1 MASMRGPPPRT
12 RIHRR
17 HGAAFGAMI
26 GARCDSEE
34 AMSSVSEW
42 KVPEAAQPK
51 PEEYGYDL
59 AQALSAVVGVKATVP
74 DDAFTA
80 EILGTERAGNGA
92 VINNRG
98 LVLTIGYLI
107 TEADSIWLTTA
118 DRRVVPA
125 TVVGYDQ
132 ATGFGLVQ
140 ALGRLD
146 LPALKLGNS
155 ADSTLGERIVV
166 AGAGGREGALA
177 ARVVARQEFAG
188 YWEYVLDEAL
198 FTAPAHPHWGGA
210 AVIGPAGEL
219 IGIGSLQLEAA
230 VAGKS
235 GHTRHLNMVVPI
247 DLLKPILDD
256 MMTTGRAGGKPRPWL
271 GVYATEVDDKIAIAG
286 VAANGP
292 AQRAGLRPGDIVTAV
307 DGVAVGD
314 LADFFRQVWAMGEAG
329 VAVPLTV
336 YRDRRSIEVTVT
348 STDRSKLLKAPRLQ

>member
-1 MASMRGPPPRT
+1 MAT
-12 RIHRR
+12 
-17 HGAAFGAMI
+17 
-26 GARCDSEE
+26 
-34 AMSSVSEW
+34 VSEW
-42 KVPEAAQPK
+42 KVPQAAQPR

-59 AQALSAVVGVKATVP
+59 DRALSSIVGLKATVP

-107 TEADSIWLTTA
+107 TEADSIWLTA
-118 DRRVVPA
+118 VDGRVVPA

-155 ADSTLGERIVV
+155 SDAALGERVVV
-166 AGAGGREGALA
+166 AGAGGRDGSLA

-210 AVIGPAGEL
+210 AVIGAAGEL

-235 GHTRHLNMVVPI
+235 GNTRHLNMIVPI

-256 MMTTGRAGGKPRPWL
+256 MMTTGRAGGKARPWL
-271 GVYATEVDDKIAIAG
+271 GLYATEVDDKVVVAG
-286 VAANGP
+286 LASHGP
-292 AQRAGLRPGDIVTAV
+292 AQQAGLRPGDIVTAV
-307 DGVAVGD
+307 EGTPVGE
-314 LADFFRQVWAMGEAG
+314 LAEFFRRVWATGEAG

-336 YRDRRSIEVTVT
+336 YRDRKSVEVTVV

>member
-1 MASMRGPPPRT
+1 MPT
-12 RIHRR
+12 
-17 HGAAFGAMI
+17 
-26 GARCDSEE
+26 
-34 AMSSVSEW
+34 VSEW
-42 KVPEAAQPK
+42 KVPQASQPK
-51 PEEYGYDL
+51 PDEYGYDL
-59 AQALSAVVGVKATVP
+59 NTALSSVVGLKATVP

-98 LVLTIGYLI
+98 LVLTIGYLV
-107 TEADSIWLTTA
+107 TEAESIWLTTH
-118 DRRVVPA
+118 DGRVVPA

-140 ALGRLD
+140 ALGRLEV
-146 LPALKLGNS
+146 PALKLGNS
-155 ADSTLGERIVV
+155 ADATLGERVVV

-210 AVIGPAGEL
+210 AVIGAAGEL

-235 GHTRHLNMVVPI
+235 NQTRHLNMIVPI

-256 MMTTGRAGGKPRPWL
+256 MMTTGRAGRKPRPWL
-271 GVYATEVDDKIAIAG
+271 GLYATEVDDKVVIAG
-286 VAANGP
+286 LASHGP
-292 AQRAGLRPGDIVTAV
+292 AQQAGLRPGDIVTAV
-307 DGVAVGD
+307 DGAPVGE
-314 LADFFRQVWAMGEAG
+314 LADFFRQVWATGEAG
-329 VAVPLTV
+329 VAVPLSV
-336 YRDRRSIEVTVT
+336 YRDRKNLEISVI
-348 STDRSKLLKAPRLQ
+348 SADRNKLLKAPRLQ

>member
-1 MASMRGPPPRT
+1 MPT
-12 RIHRR
+12 L
-17 HGAAFGAMI
+17 
-26 GARCDSEE
+26 
-34 AMSSVSEW
+34 SEW
-42 KVPEAAQPK
+42 KVPQAAQPK
-51 PEEYGYDL
+51 AEEYGYDL
-59 AQALSAVVGVKATVP
+59 HRALAAVVGVKATVP
-74 DDAFTA
+74 EDAFTA

-107 TEADSIWLTTA
+107 TEADSIWLTA
-118 DRRVVPA
+118 HDGRVVPG
-125 TVVGYDQ
+125 TVVGHDQ
-132 ATGFGLVQ
+132 ATGFGLIQ

-155 ADSTLGERIVV
+155 ADAALGERVVV
-166 AGAGGREGALA
+166 AGAGGRDGALA

-210 AVIGPAGEL
+210 AVIGSAGEL

-235 GHTRHLNMVVPI
+235 GQTKHLNMIVPI

-256 MMTTGRAGGKPRPWL
+256 MMTTGRASGRPRPWL
-271 GVYATEVDDKIAIAG
+271 GLYATEIDDKIAIAG
-286 VAANGP
+286 LASNGP
-292 AQRAGLRPGDIVTAV
+292 AQQAGLRTGDIITSV
-307 DGVAVGD
+307 DSVPVGD
-314 LADFFRQVWAMGEAG
+314 LAEFFRRIWAIGDAG

-336 YRDRRSIEVTVT
+336 YRDRDTIDVTVI
-348 STDRSKLLKAPRLQ
+348 STDRNKLLKGPRLQ

>member
-1 MASMRGPPPRT
+1 MVSSSNSDEGSMPT
-12 RIHRR
+12 
-17 HGAAFGAMI
+17 
-26 GARCDSEE
+26 
-34 AMSSVSEW
+34 VSEW
-42 KVPEAAQPK
+42 KVPQAAQPK
-51 PEEYGYDL
+51 PEEYGYDVDRAL
-59 AQALSAVVGVKATVP
+59 AAVVGVKATVP

-107 TEADSIWLTTA
+107 TEAESIWLTTH
-118 DRRVVPA
+118 DGRVVPG

-155 ADSTLGERIVV
+155 ADAALGERVVV
-166 AGAGGREGALA
+166 AGAGGRDGALA

-210 AVIGPAGEL
+210 AVIGSAGEL

-230 VAGKS
+230 VAGKT
-235 GHTRHLNMVVPI
+235 GQTKHLNMIVPI

-271 GVYATEVDDKIAIAG
+271 GLYATEIDDKIAIAG
-286 VAANGP
+286 LASNGP
-292 AQRAGLRPGDIVTAV
+292 AQQAGLRTGDIVTAV
-307 DGVAVGD
+307 DGVAVSD
-314 LADFFRQVWAMGEAG
+314 LADFFRHIWSLGEAG
-329 VAVPLTV
+329 VIVPLTL
-336 YRDRRSIEVTVT
+336 YRERGTLEVNVV
-348 STDRSKLLKAPRLQ
+348 STDRNLLLKRPRLQ